1 MAESFI
7 LRFPAPLAA
16 AAEAEWLI
24 VDASGARLGATR
36 RGTLAAAAASLGGR
50 RLVVLVPGVHVTL
63 AAPQLPSKGAA
74 KLLQLVPFALEEQL
88 ATDIEALHFA
98 TGKQGS
104 DGVVPVAVLERD
116 SFAGWLA
123 RLGDAGLA
131 PAAVYP
137 DSLLV
142 PENPAHVV
150 VLIEPDHVVIR
161 RPGAP
166 PLVLDSDPLD
176 AAFAVGGLSPDGGD
190 VAGAAHVLLYAVETD
205 WLAHQPVVESLR
217 EHVASLRVQLL
228 PEGALPLLSSAAV
241 NAPPFNLLQ
250 GEFVSR
256 QGFASEWPRWR
267 LAASLAG
274 AFLALHV
281 ATLGVDW
288 WRLHREES
296 RVDQELH
303 AAAAEALPNIQN
315 LSRLPS
321 IRAAVE
327 SRLRASRAVVTEGLL
342 GTFGVLATAI
352 SAAPGTLLESLSYRD
367 GVTDLTVDAPDV
379 SAVDRVQ
386 QAAKSRGFDAQL
398 QGATQREQRYQGR
411 LQLRGPGS

>member
-7 LRFPAPLAA
+7 LRFPAPVAA

-24 VDASGARLGATR
+24 VDGGGARLDATK

-50 RLVVLVPGVHVTL
+50 RLIVIVPGTDVTL

-88 ATDIEALHFA
+88 ATDVEALHFA
-98 TGKQGS
+98 VGKQGP
-104 DGVVPVAVLERD
+104 DHCVPVAAVERET
-116 SFAGWLA
+116 FTGWLA
-123 RLGDAGLA
+123 ALAEAGLT

-142 PENPAHVV
+142 PENPTHVV
-150 VLIEPDHVVIR
+150 VLIEADNVVIR

-176 AAFAVGGLSPDGGD
+176 AAFAVGGLPPDGSD
-190 VAGAAHVLLYAVETD
+190 VAGAAHVLVYVIEAD
-205 WLAHQPVVESLR
+205 WLAHQPVIESLR
-217 EHVASLRVQLL
+217 EHVASLKVQLL
-228 PEGALPLLSSAAV
+228 AGNALPLLAATAV

-250 GEFVSR
+250 GEFASR
-256 QGFASEWPRWR
+256 QGFTSEWPRWR

-274 AFLALHV
+274 AFLGLHL

-288 WRLHREES
+288 WRLHRDEL

-303 AAAAEALPNIQN
+303 AVAAEALPNIQN

-321 IRAAVE
+321 VRAAVD
-327 SRLRASRAVVTEGLL
+327 SRLRASRAVVSEGLL
-342 GTFGVLATAI
+342 GTFGVLASAMN
-352 SAAPGTLLESLSYRD
+352 AAPGTLLESLSYRD

-379 SAVDRVQ
+379 GAVDRVQ
-386 QAAKSRGFDAQL
+386 QAARSRGFDAQL
-398 QGATQREQRYQGR
+398 QGATPRDQRYQGR